1 MEDQAGNAIHL
12 PPAERRN
19 LLIALA
25 LHEKGKSALKK
36 ERYSEALLMFIEA
49 DGEYQSCTTSLLD
62 SVDNWALLNLDIV
75 WCYLCLKVIHLI
87 SELIAKIHYR
97 VLSTAEHFP
106 TARGRK
112 ASVHLRE
119 EL

>member
-25 LHEKGKSALKK
+25 LHEKGKAALKK
-36 ERYSEALLMFIEA
+36 ERYSEALLMFMEA
-49 DGEYQSCTTSLLD
+49 DAEYQSCTTSLLN

-75 WCYLCLKVIHLI
+75 WCYLCLRVQAFCVEYLI
-87 SELIAKIHYR
+87 
-97 VLSTAEHFP
+97 
-106 TARGRK
+106 
-112 ASVHLRE
+112 
-119 EL
+119 